1 LIAITGL
8 LIGIALAFCINFHI
22 PDAYTVY
29 VAVGILAAIDSVF
42 GGLAASMRKKFNIVI
57 FLTGFFSNVLLAAGL
72 TYFGKILGLDLYMA
86 AIIVFGARL
95 FQNFAIIRRLLLIKL
110 EKRDKIY
117 VSENSDED

>member
-1 LIAITGL
+1 MIAITGL
-8 LIGIALAFCINFHI
+8 LIGVALAFCINFHI

-29 VAVGILAAIDSVF
+29 VAVGILAALDSVF
-42 GGLAASMRKKFNIVI
+42 GGIAASMKKKFNIVI
-57 FLTGFFSNVLLAAGL
+57 FLTGFFSNVLIAAGL

-86 AIIVFGARL
+86 AIIVFGTRL